1 MPSPVPLAIM
11 KTHSALSHLCV
22 AVQAG
27 ARFDVGGRPGSNHL
41 LEHLVF
47 KAGARYPTRRAVDA
61 ALAAEGGEIDAATS
75 LQFMTFY
82 GSIPTAA
89 LPKLVDVLQDI
100 LFAPLRAAALDEET
114 GIVAQEILDKAND
127 PGNALW
133 ERGLAALFPGH
144 PNDHREYGTA
154 ESVRRLTIEELS
166 ARKKALFVREN
177 MAIGLASGLDDAA
190 ARSALR
196 PLLDACPSGAA
207 VRITPP
213 PVAPTQ
219 PFVRFVPSSARQPIL
234 QLLIR
239 GLPPNGPHLYALDV
253 LVAVAGGALTSRLF
267 RVVREERQLCYR
279 IHMMLEEYWS
289 DASLLAVHASME
301 PRHLLPALR
310 ATFGVLKDLA
320 SNGIT
325 AGELVEGKNICRG
338 RMLRLDEQPDRVLRW
353 QTQRLLSGHPPLAVE
368 EYTRGVALVTPED
381 VRRLAALLFEPD
393 QILVQY
399 TAPEPSAELDR
410 VDVKA
415 LWAGG

>member
-253 LVAVAGGALTSRLF
+253 LVAVAGVLDLAPVPGRPGGAS
-267 RVVREERQLCYR
+267 
-279 IHMMLEEYWS
+279 
-289 DASLLAVHASME
+289 A
-301 PRHLLPALR
+301 LLPDPHDAR
-310 ATFGVLKDLA
+310 
-320 SNGIT
+320 
-325 AGELVEGKNICRG
+325 
-338 RMLRLDEQPDRVLRW
+338 RVLER
-353 QTQRLLSGHPPLAVE
+353 RLPPRRPRQHGTAAPAA
-368 EYTRGVALVTPED
+368 GPPSD
-381 VRRLAALLFEPD
+381 VRRAQGLGQQRHHRRGTGRRQEHLPRPNAAARRAAGPCLAVADATAALGASAAGRRG
-393 QILVQY
+393 VH
-399 TAPEPSAELDR
+399 AAWPS
-410 VDVKA
+410 
-415 LWAGG
+415 